1 MNTAPYFHLVLQ
13 PNIGLVSTIR
23 RFTNELYTRVLDKG
37 LASRL
42 ALAVHEVLENA
53 IAYSDGTETEFRIDI
68 DNDMV
73 NVRTWN
79 RAAPE
84 RIAAIKA
91 GIDHLMASSDP
102 DAYYQE
108 QMNVTSKRTDGS
120 GLGLAR
126 VRNEADMTL
135 SYEIDEDRVC
145 IRAAT
150 KLVGGLRS

>member
-23 RFTNELYTRVLDKG
+23 RFTAELYTRVLDKG

-68 DNDMV
+68 EGDTV

-126 VRNEADMTL
+126 VRNEADMAL

>member
-23 RFTNELYTRVLDKG
+23 RFTNELYQRVLDKG
-37 LASRL
+37 LAARL
-42 ALAVHEVLENA
+42 ALATHEVLENA
-53 IAYSDGTETEFRIDI
+53 IAYGSGEDTEFRIDI
-68 DNDMV
+68 EDDMV

-91 GIDHLMASSDP
+91 GIDHLMASPDP

-126 VRNEADMTL
+126 VRNEAEMAL
-135 SYEIDEDRVC
+135 SYEIHEDRVC